1 MFVFLVYFLIYST
14 YVKLTQK
21 FGLTIWDA

>member
-14 YVKLTQK
+14 CVKLTQK
-21 FGLTIWDA
+21 FGWTIWDA